1 MSLTIWVLNENATVP
16 QKATPGSIGL
26 DLHSSHDATIYPG
39 QRVVISTG
47 ISMNFPEGTYGRI
60 APRTGIAVKHGIDV
74 FGGVIDPGYNGEIK
88 VVLFNSDRT
97 PYVIHKGYRVAQIIL
112 EKALD
117 NYVTVIEQPI
127 TA

>member
-16 QKATPGSIGL
+16 QKATPGSVGL

-47 ISMNFPEGTYGRI
+47 IAMTFPDGTYGRI

-74 FGGVIDPGYNGEIK
+74 FGGVIDPNGREVK
-88 VVLFNSDRT
+88 VVLYNSDRN
-97 PYVIHKGYRVAQIIL
+97 PYIIRKGYRVAQLIL
-112 EKALD
+112 EKYHSE
-117 NYVTVIEQPI
+117 YVTIVEQPI
-127 TA
+127 TE

>member
-16 QKATPGSIGL
+16 QKATPGSVGL

-47 ISMNFPEGTYGRI
+47 IAMTFPDGTYGRV

-74 FGGVIDPGYNGEIK
+74 FGGVIDPNGSEIK
-88 VVLFNSDRT
+88 VVLFNSDRN
-97 PYVIHKGYRVAQIIL
+97 PYVVRKGYRVAQLIL
-112 EKALD
+112 EKYHSD
-117 NYVTVIEQPI
+117 YITIVEQPI
-127 TA
+127 TE

>member
-16 QKATPGSIGL
+16 QKATPGSVGL

-47 ISMNFPEGTYGRI
+47 IAMTFPDGTYGRV

-74 FGGVIDPGYNGEIK
+74 FGGVIDPNGSEIK
-88 VVLFNSDRT
+88 VVLFNSDRN
-97 PYVIHKGYRVAQIIL
+97 PYVVRKGYRVAQLIL
-112 EKALD
+112 EKYHSD
-117 NYVTVIEQPI
+117 YVTIVEQPI
-127 TA
+127 TE

>member
-16 QKATPGSIGL
+16 QKATPGSVGL

-47 ISMNFPEGTYGRI
+47 IAMTFPDGTYGRV

-74 FGGVIDPGYNGEIK
+74 FGGVIDPNGSEIK
-88 VVLFNSDRT
+88 VVLYNSDRN
-97 PYVIHKGYRVAQIIL
+97 PYVVRKGYRIAQLIL
-112 EKALD
+112 EKYHSD
-117 NYVTVIEQPI
+117 YITIVEQPI
-127 TA
+127 TE

>member
-16 QKATPGSIGL
+16 QKATPGSVGL

-47 ISMNFPEGTYGRI
+47 IAMTFPDGTYGRV

-74 FGGVIDPGYNGEIK
+74 FGGVIDPNGSEIK
-88 VVLFNSDRT
+88 VVLFNSDRN
-97 PYVIHKGYRVAQIIL
+97 PYIVRKGYRVAQLIL
-112 EKALD
+112 EKYHSD
-117 NYVTVIEQPI
+117 YVTIVEQPI
-127 TA
+127 TE

>member
-16 QKATPGSIGL
+16 QKATPGSVGL

-47 ISMNFPEGTYGRI
+47 IAMTFPDGTYGRV

-74 FGGVIDPGYNGEIK
+74 FGGVIDPNGSEIK
-88 VVLFNSDRT
+88 VVLFNSDRN
-97 PYVIHKGYRVAQIIL
+97 PYVVRKGYRVAQLIL
-112 EKALD
+112 EKYHSE
-117 NYVTVIEQPI
+117 YVTIVEQPI
-127 TA
+127 TE

>member
-16 QKATPGSIGL
+16 QKATPGSVGL

-47 ISMNFPEGTYGRI
+47 IAMTFPDDTYGRV

-74 FGGVIDPGYNGEIK
+74 FGGVIDPNGSEIK
-88 VVLFNSDRT
+88 VVLYNSDRN
-97 PYVIHKGYRVAQIIL
+97 PYVIRKGYRVAQLIL
-112 EKALD
+112 EKYHSE
-117 NYVTVIEQPI
+117 YVTIIEQPI
-127 TA
+127 TE